1 MSTQIQIYDF
11 STHSMSHCKSSASP
25 LVLST
30 PSTDAVSTLAPRRA
44 HVTDEVF
51 RLPPPLRHREPLVLW
66 EISIFV
72 PSQPTADVANRFVSA
87 VLKPSPLVRQHLA
100 YQAPAKERE
109 KRHENPDQM
118 WLYFL
123 IKVFEGRSSSLFV
136 LRTRMKFASRKEGKG
151 NISHAVS
158 LFMNTSASRSA
169 ATLKL
174 CTMKSHYFVVSKP
187 FSHIRRTWRFLHD
200 LSTSE
205 FTRKWVVAS
214 TEEAFPTS
222 SSARNFI
229 ELTNGFIQAT
239 PVKSGEAIKRVY
251 RRFIAFWRAFKVA
264 EAFTGILIK
273 APKEAY
279 WVHQCNCRFTANK
292 KTFISVRNMWMKWT
306 VMEVFVNLFFA
317 RREYFSAQKLMH
329 VIVHQILMWMKS
341 WFGIHSKF

>member
-1 MSTQIQIYDF
+1 
-11 STHSMSHCKSSASP
+11 MSHCKSSASP

-72 PSQPTADVANRFVSA
+72 PSQPTADVANRFVAA

-158 LFMNTSASRSA
+158 SFMNTSASRSGQQPWNYVRWNLIILSFPSRSR
-169 ATLKL
+169 T
-174 CTMKSHYFVVSKP
+174 FVA
-187 FSHIRRTWRFLHD
+187 HG
-200 LSTSE
+200 
-205 FTRKWVVAS
+205 
-214 TEEAFPTS
+214 AFYTIYRPQ
-222 SSARNFI
+222 NLLEN
-229 ELTNGFIQAT
+229 EL
-239 PVKSGEAIKRVY
+239 
-251 RRFIAFWRAFKVA
+251 
-264 EAFTGILIK
+264 
-273 APKEAY
+273 
-279 WVHQCNCRFTANK
+279 
-292 KTFISVRNMWMKWT
+292 
-306 VMEVFVNLFFA
+306 
-317 RREYFSAQKLMH
+317 
-329 VIVHQILMWMKS
+329 
-341 WFGIHSKF
+341 